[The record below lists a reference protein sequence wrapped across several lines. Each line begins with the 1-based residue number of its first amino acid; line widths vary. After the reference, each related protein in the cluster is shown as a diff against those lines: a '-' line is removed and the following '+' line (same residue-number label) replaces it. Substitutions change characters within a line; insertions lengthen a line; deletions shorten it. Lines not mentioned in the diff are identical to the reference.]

1 MSYHGSSSGK
11 VQWILVLALLLVLG
25 GGLMAYRTQTDG
37 GNVEVRDVRFMGTNG
52 TMMSGLLYV
61 PKGATAKTPAP
72 GILAVHGY
80 INSRETQTGFAV
92 ELARR
97 GYVVLALDQTGHGFS
112 DGPAFVNG
120 FGGPDGLR
128 YLRSL
133 DIVDPDNIGMEGHS
147 MGGWTILMA
156 ASKYPND
163 YKSMVLEGSSTG
175 TYGTAEGT
183 ADYPR
188 NLRLVFS
195 QRDEFSKLM
204 WGVDLPKDM
213 VNTAKLKKLFNT
225 TEPVEIGK
233 IYGSIEA
240 GNARQLLM
248 PPNVHTGDH
257 FFNVPIG
264 MAIEWFQTTL
274 KGGKNIPP
282 SDQKWFRKEVG
293 TLIAMIGMFLFL
305 FSMGATLLQTK
316 YFVSLRGEEPAVK
329 SAGGM
334 GWWISALL
342 LIIIPILTFFR
353 FQHFIDAPYKAS
365 ALLPQNLTTGVM
377 FWAVG
382 NGLISLVLF
391 LIWHYGFNRQSGAT
405 ARNYGITWDNGVEWG
420 EIGKSFLLAAAI
432 ALSGY
437 LLLSFSDWLF
447 KTDFRFFVFTV
458 KLMTPLHF
466 RIFLS
471 YLIPFFFFFL
481 MLSIVLNG
489 QLRLKGKDGSPGCLG
504 RAMLVNVLLM
514 IVGIIGLE
522 LYQYIPF
529 WAGGTLNIAKEPLL
543 TILGYQFIPILA
555 IVALVSTYFFRKT
568 GHVYVG
574 AFLNAILVVWSLVA
588 GQATHFKF

>member
-1 MSYHGSSSGK
+1 MGS
-11 VQWILVLALLLVLG
+11 
-25 GGLMAYRTQTDG
+25 
-37 GNVEVRDVRFMGTNG
+37 NG
-52 TMMSGLLYV
+52 VMMSGLLYV

-80 INSRETQTGFAV
+80 INSRETQTCYAV
-92 ELARR
+92 EFARR

-112 DGPAFVNG
+112 GGPAFANG

-133 DIVDPDNIGMEGHS
+133 DFVDRDNIGMEGHS
-147 MGGWTILMA
+147 MGGWTILVA
-156 ASKYPND
+156 AGIFPND
-163 YKSMVLEGSSTG
+163 YKSTVLEGSPTG
-175 TYGTAEGT
+175 TYGAPEGT
-183 ADYPR
+183 AEYPR

-225 TEPVEIGK
+225 TEPIQIGK

-240 GNARQLLM
+240 GNARELFM
-248 PPNVHTGDH
+248 PANVHTGDH
-257 FFNVPIG
+257 FFNIPLG
-264 MAIEWFQTTL
+264 LAIEWFQTTL

-282 SDQKWFRKEVG
+282 SDQIWFRKETG

-305 FSMGATLLQTK
+305 FPIGAILLRTK
-316 YFVSLRGEEPAVK
+316 YFGPLSEEEPQVK
-329 SAGGM
+329 SAGGV
-334 GWWISALL
+334 GWWICALI

-353 FQHFIDAPYKAS
+353 FQHFVDAPYKAS
-365 ALLPQNLTTGVM
+365 ALFPQNLTTGIM

-382 NGLISLVLF
+382 NGVISLVLF
-391 LIWHYGFNRQSGAT
+391 LIWHYGFNRKSGAT
-405 ARNYGITWDNGVEWG
+405 ARNYGITWDTGLEWG
-420 EIGKSFLLAAAI
+420 KIGKSFILAAVI

-437 LLLSFSDWLF
+437 LTLSFSDWLF
-447 KTDFRFFVFTV
+447 KTDFRFFVFAV
-458 KLMTPLHF
+458 KLMTRLHF

-471 YLIPFFFFFL
+471 YLIPFIFFFL
-481 MLSIVLNG
+481 MLSVVLNG
-489 QLRLKGKDGSPGCLG
+489 EVRLKGKDGNPVSLA
-504 RAMLVNVLLM
+504 RAMLANVILM
-514 IVGIIGLE
+514 IVGIFALE
-522 LYQYIPF
+522 MYQYIPF

-568 GHVYVG
+568 GHIYVG
-574 AFLNAILVVWSLVA
+574 SFLNAMLVTWIIVA